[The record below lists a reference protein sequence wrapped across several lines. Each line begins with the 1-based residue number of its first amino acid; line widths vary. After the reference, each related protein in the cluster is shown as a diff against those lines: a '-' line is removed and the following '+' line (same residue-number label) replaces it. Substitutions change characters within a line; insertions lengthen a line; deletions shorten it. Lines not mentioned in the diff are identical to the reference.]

1 MDEAEARQRLES
13 TIGRRRENFVLS
25 HLSSTDKGY
34 ILKFRQG
41 VVDIVR
47 TRIGGAVLIDE
58 DRLDNLL
65 DEIRRDFR
73 RLTARTRP
81 TLPDR

>member
-1 MDEAEARQRLES
+1 MDETEARQRLDS
-13 TIGRRRENFVLS
+13 TIRRRHENFVLS
-25 HLSSTDKGY
+25 HLSSADNGY
-34 ILKFRQG
+34 ILRFRQG

-47 TRIGGAVLIDE
+47 TRISGAVLVDE
-58 DRLDNLL
+58 ERLGTLL

-81 TLPDR
+81 PC